1 MKYKIRCY
9 RKDLLRMQ
17 CCENIFRLYTR
28 GFVSKLLGYY
38 SFSVKI
44 KHAMNHSVFQQAPQA
59 NTAALG
65 WQLGSVHQQETSLL
79 KTTLPIVPTVYFFY
93 YKCSLKAW
101 SEVSDSHKGNH
112 SHCFFQHLLSTDWQF
127 PPSLM
132 GKKRKLCQVRGWNLI
147 CLQAKFESIAS
158 FKR

>member
-1 MKYKIRCY
+1 
-9 RKDLLRMQ
+9 
-17 CCENIFRLYTR
+17 
-28 GFVSKLLGYY
+28 
-38 SFSVKI
+38 
-44 KHAMNHSVFQQAPQA
+44 MNHSIFQQAPQA

-112 SHCFFQHLLSTDWQF
+112 SHCFFQHLLSTDGNF
-127 PPSLM
+127 HLP
-132 GKKRKLCQVRGWNLI
+132 
-147 CLQAKFESIAS
+147 
-158 FKR
+158 